1 MPDIYIMRR
10 FCFLRKFIPYL
21 VLIYAVN
28 VNAQRT
34 IPTLMANTLSDIHQY
49 RPDSAYLI
57 LKNQLISSQAG
68 GDVEGEAHIYHRMGR
83 ILFKMG
89 SYPQALTQLL
99 EADKRYRTLGQEV
112 WLAENNNMLGTV
124 YYYNKQPAQA
134 LERHNQALLLYQ
146 RQQDAAGLS
155 VTYAHIGHWQEKNR
169 NLDSA
174 LHYQRI
180 AIAYAESSKNLPSK
194 ARIYEH
200 IGSIYEDLGMF
211 DSSRI
216 YYEASLALYRSLDL
230 RSEQVEVIN
239 NIGDV
244 YSKTGDYIHGLVF
257 ARQAMAMAWD
267 EQDKYQLQSA
277 YRDMA
282 ESFEA
287 MGNMDSAYVYL
298 EKSRELVQDIYTA
311 DNQKQIALLQTV
323 YEFEQKNAEISKLNA
338 GRKVY
343 TIIMVAIIMVAL
355 LLVMLGK
362 MVNSRQ
368 KLKIQ
373 HEQRL
378 NEQQQHIYRTEKD
391 LMESAL
397 RMKKMEEESLK
408 EQLDMRSRELSSHIL
423 HLIQK
428 NEVMEEV
435 RTGLQEMIRDD
446 KRDQKKQLRQLLS
459 KINFS
464 YAQDDYWNEFRLI
477 FDKVHAEFFNVIKDK
492 SPDLTPSE
500 IRLLA
505 LVKMELGS
513 ADMAKLLGVT
523 MDSLRVMR
531 YRVKKKLGID
541 SGDSLQQYVRQLG

>member
-1 MPDIYIMRR
+1 
-10 FCFLRKFIPYL
+10 
-21 VLIYAVN
+21 
-28 VNAQRT
+28 
-34 IPTLMANTLSDIHQY
+34 
-49 RPDSAYLI
+49 
-57 LKNQLISSQAG
+57 
-68 GDVEGEAHIYHRMGR
+68 
-83 ILFKMG
+83 
-89 SYPQALTQLL
+89 
-99 EADKRYRTLGQEV
+99 
-112 WLAENNNMLGTV
+112 
-124 YYYNKQPAQA
+124 
-134 LERHNQALLLYQ
+134 
-146 RQQDAAGLS
+146 
-155 VTYAHIGHWQEKNR
+155 
-169 NLDSA
+169 
-174 LHYQRI
+174 
-180 AIAYAESSKNLPSK
+180 
-194 ARIYEH
+194 
-200 IGSIYEDLGMF
+200 
-211 DSSRI
+211 
-216 YYEASLALYRSLDL
+216 LYRSLDL

-244 YSKTGDYIHGLVF
+244 YSKTGNHVQGLVF
-257 ARQAMAMAWD
+257 ARQAMMMAW
-267 EQDKYQLQSA
+267 EGQDKYQLQSA

-287 MGNMDSAYVYL
+287 MGNLDSAYAYL

-343 TIIMVAIIMVAL
+343 TIVLVAIIMVAL

-362 MVNSRQ
+362 LVNSRQ

-378 NEQQQHIYRTEKD
+378 NEQQQRIHHTEKD

-408 EQLDMRSRELSSHIL
+408 GQLDMRSRELSSHIL

-435 RTGLQEMIRDD
+435 RTGLQELIRDD

-477 FDKVHAEFFNVIKDK
+477 FDRVHAQFFNVIKEK
-492 SPDLTPSE
+492 SPDLTPAE

-541 SGDSLQQYVRQLG
+541 TGDSLQQYVRQLG

>member
-1 MPDIYIMRR
+1 
-10 FCFLRKFIPYL
+10 
-21 VLIYAVN
+21 
-28 VNAQRT
+28 
-34 IPTLMANTLSDIHQY
+34 
-49 RPDSAYLI
+49 
-57 LKNQLISSQAG
+57 
-68 GDVEGEAHIYHRMGR
+68 
-83 ILFKMG
+83 
-89 SYPQALTQLL
+89 
-99 EADKRYRTLGQEV
+99 
-112 WLAENNNMLGTV
+112 
-124 YYYNKQPAQA
+124 
-134 LERHNQALLLYQ
+134 
-146 RQQDAAGLS
+146 
-155 VTYAHIGHWQEKNR
+155 
-169 NLDSA
+169 
-174 LHYQRI
+174 
-180 AIAYAESSKNLPSK
+180 
-194 ARIYEH
+194 
-200 IGSIYEDLGMF
+200 
-211 DSSRI
+211 
-216 YYEASLALYRSLDL
+216 LYRSLDL

-244 YSKTGDYIHGLVF
+244 YSKTGNHVQGLVF
-257 ARQAMAMAWD
+257 ARQAMMMAW
-267 EQDKYQLQSA
+267 EGQDKYQLQSA

-287 MGNMDSAYVYL
+287 MGNLDSAYAYL

-343 TIIMVAIIMVAL
+343 TIVLIAIIMVAL

-362 MVNSRQ
+362 LVNSRQ

-378 NEQQQHIYRTEKD
+378 NEQQQRIHHTEKD

-435 RTGLQEMIRDD
+435 RTGLQELIRDE

-477 FDKVHAEFFNVIKDK
+477 FDRVHAQFFNVIKEK
-492 SPDLTPSE
+492 SPDLTPAE

-541 SGDSLQQYVRQLG
+541 TGDSLQQYVRQLG

>member
-1 MPDIYIMRR
+1 
-10 FCFLRKFIPYL
+10 
-21 VLIYAVN
+21 
-28 VNAQRT
+28 
-34 IPTLMANTLSDIHQY
+34 
-49 RPDSAYLI
+49 
-57 LKNQLISSQAG
+57 
-68 GDVEGEAHIYHRMGR
+68 
-83 ILFKMG
+83 
-89 SYPQALTQLL
+89 
-99 EADKRYRTLGQEV
+99 
-112 WLAENNNMLGTV
+112 
-124 YYYNKQPAQA
+124 
-134 LERHNQALLLYQ
+134 
-146 RQQDAAGLS
+146 
-155 VTYAHIGHWQEKNR
+155 
-169 NLDSA
+169 
-174 LHYQRI
+174 
-180 AIAYAESSKNLPSK
+180 
-194 ARIYEH
+194 
-200 IGSIYEDLGMF
+200 
-211 DSSRI
+211 
-216 YYEASLALYRSLDL
+216 
-230 RSEQVEVIN
+230 VEVIN

-244 YSKTGDYIHGLVF
+244 YSKTGNHVQGLVF
-257 ARQAMAMAWD
+257 ARQAMMMAW
-267 EQDKYQLQSA
+267 EGQDKYQLQSA

-287 MGNMDSAYVYL
+287 MGNLDSAYAYL

-343 TIIMVAIIMVAL
+343 TIVLVAIIMVAL

-362 MVNSRQ
+362 LVNSRQ

-378 NEQQQHIYRTEKD
+378 NEQQQRIHHTEKD

-408 EQLDMRSRELSSHIL
+408 GQLDMRSRELSSHIL

-435 RTGLQEMIRDD
+435 RTGLQELIRDD

-477 FDKVHAEFFNVIKDK
+477 FDRVHAQFFNVIKEK
-492 SPDLTPSE
+492 SPDLTPAE

-541 SGDSLQQYVRQLG
+541 TGDSLQQYVRQLG

>member
-1 MPDIYIMRR
+1 MKR
-10 FCFLRKFIPYL
+10 FRFSWTTSVVI
-21 VLIYAVN
+21 VLIYSI
-28 VNAQRT
+28 NAYGQRA

-57 LKNQLISSQAG
+57 LKSQLTSSQAD
-68 GDVEGEAHIYHRMGR
+68 GDLEAEAHIYHRMGR

-112 WLAENNNMLGTV
+112 WLAENDNVLGTV
-124 YYYNKQPAQA
+124 YYYNKQSALA
-134 LERHNQALLLYQ
+134 LERHKQALLLYQ
-146 RQQDAAGLS
+146 RQQDAGGLS

-174 LHYQRI
+174 IHYQRI
-180 AIAYAESSKNLPSK
+180 ALAYAESSRNFPSK

-200 IGSIYEDLGMF
+200 FGSIYEDLGRY
-211 DSSRI
+211 DSSKK
-216 YYEASLALYRSLDL
+216 YYEASLALYRSLDVK
-230 RSEQVEVIN
+230 SEQVEVIN
-239 NIGDV
+239 NIGDI
-244 YSKTGDYIHGLVF
+244 YSKTGDYVQGLVF
-257 ARQAMAMAWD
+257 ARQAMQMAWD

-287 MGNMDSAYVYL
+287 MGKLDSAYFYL

-343 TIIMVAIIMVAL
+343 TIVMVALIMVAL

-362 MVNSRQ
+362 LVNSRQ

-378 NEQQQHIYRTEKD
+378 NEQQQRIYRTEKD

-477 FDKVHAEFFNVIKDK
+477 FDKVHAQFFNVIKEK

-541 SGDSLQQYVRQLG
+541 TGDSLQQYVRQLG

>member
-1 MPDIYIMRR
+1 MGMILFFSMNG
-10 FCFLRKFIPYL
+10 FG
-21 VLIYAVN
+21 
-28 VNAQRT
+28 QRA

-57 LKNQLISSQAG
+57 LKNQLISSQAD
-68 GDVEGEAHIYHRMGR
+68 GDIEGEAHIYHRMGR

-99 EADKRYRTLGQEV
+99 EADKRYRTLGQEG
-112 WLAENNNMLGTV
+112 WLAENDNVLGTV
-124 YYYNKQPAQA
+124 YYYNKQPAHA
-134 LERHNQALLLYQ
+134 LERHKQALLLYQ
-146 RQQDAAGLS
+146 RQEDAVGLS

-180 AIAYAESSKNLPSK
+180 ALAYAESSKNLPSK

-200 IGSIYEDLGMF
+200 IGSIYEDLGKF
-211 DSSRI
+211 DSSRV

-244 YSKTGDYIHGLVF
+244 YSKTGNHVQGLVF
-257 ARQAMAMAWD
+257 ARQAMMMAW
-267 EQDKYQLQSA
+267 EGQDKYQLQSA

-287 MGNMDSAYVYL
+287 MGNLDSAYAYL

-343 TIIMVAIIMVAL
+343 TIVLVAIIMVAL

-362 MVNSRQ
+362 LVNSRQ

-378 NEQQQHIYRTEKD
+378 NEQQQRIHHTEKD

-408 EQLDMRSRELSSHIL
+408 GQLDMRSRELSSHIL

-435 RTGLQEMIRDD
+435 RTGLQELIRDD

-477 FDKVHAEFFNVIKDK
+477 FDRVHAQFFNVIKEK
-492 SPDLTPSE
+492 SPDLTPAE

-541 SGDSLQQYVRQLG
+541 TGDSLQQYVRQLG

>member
-1 MPDIYIMRR
+1 MIGVR
-10 FCFLRKFIPYL
+10 FSWAFAMGMILFFSM
-21 VLIYAVN
+21 N
-28 VNAQRT
+28 GFGQRA

-57 LKNQLISSQAG
+57 LKNQLISSQAD
-68 GDVEGEAHIYHRMGR
+68 GDIEGEAHIYHRMGR

-99 EADKRYRTLGQEV
+99 EADKRYRTLGQEG
-112 WLAENNNMLGTV
+112 WLAENDNVLGTV
-124 YYYNKQPAQA
+124 YYYNKQPAHA
-134 LERHNQALLLYQ
+134 LERHKQALLLYQ
-146 RQQDAAGLS
+146 RQEDAVGLS

-180 AIAYAESSKNLPSK
+180 ALAYAESSKNLPSK

-200 IGSIYEDLGMF
+200 IGSIYEDLGKF
-211 DSSRI
+211 DSSRV

-244 YSKTGDYIHGLVF
+244 YSKTGNHVQGLVF
-257 ARQAMAMAWD
+257 ARQAMMMAW
-267 EQDKYQLQSA
+267 EGQDKYQLQSA

-287 MGNMDSAYVYL
+287 MGNLDSAYAYL

-343 TIIMVAIIMVAL
+343 TIVLVAIIMVAL

-362 MVNSRQ
+362 LVNSRQ

-378 NEQQQHIYRTEKD
+378 NEQQQRIHHTEKD

-408 EQLDMRSRELSSHIL
+408 GQLDMRSRELSSHIL

-428 NEVMEEV
+428 NEVMEE
-435 RTGLQEMIRDD
+435 LIRDD

-477 FDKVHAEFFNVIKDK
+477 FDRVHAQFFNVIKEK
-492 SPDLTPSE
+492 SPDLTPAE

-541 SGDSLQQYVRQLG
+541 TGDSLQQYVRQLG

>member
-1 MPDIYIMRR
+1 MIGVR
-10 FCFLRKFIPYL
+10 FSWAFAMGMILFFSM
-21 VLIYAVN
+21 N
-28 VNAQRT
+28 GFGQRA

-57 LKNQLISSQAG
+57 LKNQLISSQAD
-68 GDVEGEAHIYHRMGR
+68 GDIEGEAHIFHRMGR

-99 EADKRYRTLGQEV
+99 EADKRYRTLGQEG
-112 WLAENNNMLGTV
+112 WLAENDNVLGTV
-124 YYYNKQPAQA
+124 YYYNKQPAHA
-134 LERHNQALLLYQ
+134 LERHKQALLLYQ
-146 RQQDAAGLS
+146 RQEDAVGLS

-180 AIAYAESSKNLPSK
+180 ALAYAESSKNLPSK

-200 IGSIYEDLGMF
+200 IGSIYEDLGKF
-211 DSSRI
+211 DSSRV

-244 YSKTGDYIHGLVF
+244 YSKTGNHVQGLVF
-257 ARQAMAMAWD
+257 ARQAMMMAW
-267 EQDKYQLQSA
+267 EGQDKYQLQSA

-287 MGNMDSAYVYL
+287 MGNLDSAYAYL

-343 TIIMVAIIMVAL
+343 TIVLVAIIMVAL

-362 MVNSRQ
+362 LVNSRQ

-378 NEQQQHIYRTEKD
+378 NEQQQRIHHTEKD

-408 EQLDMRSRELSSHIL
+408 GQLDMRSRELSSHIL

-435 RTGLQEMIRDD
+435 RTGLQELIRDD

-477 FDKVHAEFFNVIKDK
+477 FDRVHAQFFNVIKEK
-492 SPDLTPSE
+492 SPDLTPAE

-541 SGDSLQQYVRQLG
+541 TGDSLQQYVRQLG

>member
-1 MPDIYIMRR
+1 
-10 FCFLRKFIPYL
+10 
-21 VLIYAVN
+21 
-28 VNAQRT
+28 
-34 IPTLMANTLSDIHQY
+34 
-49 RPDSAYLI
+49 
-57 LKNQLISSQAG
+57 
-68 GDVEGEAHIYHRMGR
+68 
-83 ILFKMG
+83 
-89 SYPQALTQLL
+89 
-99 EADKRYRTLGQEV
+99 
-112 WLAENNNMLGTV
+112 
-124 YYYNKQPAQA
+124 
-134 LERHNQALLLYQ
+134 
-146 RQQDAAGLS
+146 
-155 VTYAHIGHWQEKNR
+155 
-169 NLDSA
+169 
-174 LHYQRI
+174 
-180 AIAYAESSKNLPSK
+180 
-194 ARIYEH
+194 
-200 IGSIYEDLGMF
+200 
-211 DSSRI
+211 
-216 YYEASLALYRSLDL
+216 
-230 RSEQVEVIN
+230 
-239 NIGDV
+239 
-244 YSKTGDYIHGLVF
+244 
-257 ARQAMAMAWD
+257 
-267 EQDKYQLQSA
+267 
-277 YRDMA
+277 MA

-287 MGNMDSAYVYL
+287 MGNLDSAYAYL

-343 TIIMVAIIMVAL
+343 TIVLVAIIMVAL

-362 MVNSRQ
+362 LVNSRQ

-378 NEQQQHIYRTEKD
+378 NEQQQRIHHTEKD

-408 EQLDMRSRELSSHIL
+408 GQLDMRSRELSSHIL

-435 RTGLQEMIRDD
+435 RTGLQELIRDD

-477 FDKVHAEFFNVIKDK
+477 FDRVHAQFFNVIKEK
-492 SPDLTPSE
+492 SPDLTPAE

-541 SGDSLQQYVRQLG
+541 TGDSLQQYVRQLG

>member
-1 MPDIYIMRR
+1 MSDIYRMKLSCILSILTIWACLH
-10 FCFLRKFIPYL
+10 FSL
-21 VLIYAVN
+21 
-28 VNAQRT
+28 NAFSQRA

-57 LKNQLISSQAG
+57 LKNQLLSSQAD
-68 GDVEGEAHIYHRMGR
+68 GDLEGEAHIYHRMGR
-83 ILFKMG
+83 ILFRMG
-89 SYPQALTQLL
+89 SYPQALAQLL
-99 EADKRYRTLGQEV
+99 EADKRYRNLDQEV
-112 WLAENNNMLGTV
+112 WLAENNNVLGTV
-124 YYYNKQPAQA
+124 YYYNKQPSHALDRHKQA
-134 LERHNQALLLYQ
+134 LVLYQ

-180 AIAYAESSKNLPSK
+180 ALAYAESSLNLSSK

-200 IGSIYEDLGMF
+200 LGSIYEDLSQF
-211 DSSRI
+211 DSSRY
-216 YYEASLALYRSLDL
+216 YYEASLSLYRSLDL
-230 RSEQVEVIN
+230 RAEQVEVIN

-244 YSKTGDYIHGLVF
+244 YSKTGNYVQGLAF
-257 ARQAMAMAWD
+257 ARQAMLMASD

-277 YRDMA
+277 FRDMA
-282 ESFEA
+282 ECFEA
-287 MGNMDSAYVYL
+287 MGNQDSAYAYL

-343 TIIMVAIIMVAL
+343 TIVLIAIVMVAL
-355 LLVMLGK
+355 LLVILGK
-362 MVNSRQ
+362 LVNSRQ

-378 NEQQQHIYRTEKD
+378 NDQQQRIHLAEKD

-435 RTGLQEMIRDD
+435 RTGLQEVIRDD
-446 KRDQKKQLRQLLS
+446 KRDQKKQLRQLLN

-464 YAQDDYWNEFRLI
+464 FAQDDYWNEFRLI
-477 FDKVHAEFFNVIKDK
+477 FDKVHAQFFTVIKEQ

-541 SGDSLQQYVRQLG
+541 TGDSLQQYVRQLG

>member
-1 MPDIYIMRR
+1 MKLS
-10 FCFLRKFIPYL
+10 CFLSVFTIWVCL
-21 VLIYAVN
+21 HFSG
-28 VNAQRT
+28 NAFGQRA
-34 IPTLMANTLSDIHQY
+34 IPTLMANTLSEIHQY

-57 LKNQLISSQAG
+57 LKKQLLSSQAD
-68 GDVEGEAHIYHRMGR
+68 GDLEGEAHIYHRMGR

-89 SYPQALTQLL
+89 SYPQALAQLL
-99 EADKRYRTLGQEV
+99 EADKRYRKLDQEI
-112 WLAENNNMLGTV
+112 WLAENSNVLGTV
-124 YYYNKQPAQA
+124 YYYNKQPSHALDRHKQA
-134 LERHNQALLLYQ
+134 LVLYQ

-169 NLDSA
+169 NPDSA

-180 AIAYAESSKNLPSK
+180 ALAYAESSLNLSSK

-200 IGSIYEDLGMF
+200 LGSIYEDLSHF
-211 DSSRI
+211 DSSRY
-216 YYEASLALYRSLDL
+216 YYEASLSLYRSLDL
-230 RSEQVEVIN
+230 RAEQVEVIN

-244 YSKTGDYIHGLVF
+244 YSKTGNYAQGLAF
-257 ARQAMAMAWD
+257 ARQAMLMASE
-267 EQDKYQLQSA
+267 EQDKYQIQGA
-277 YRDMA
+277 CRDMA
-282 ESFEA
+282 ECFEA
-287 MGNMDSAYVYL
+287 LGNLDSAYAYL

-343 TIIMVAIIMVAL
+343 TIVLIAIIMVAS
-355 LLVMLGK
+355 LLVILGK
-362 MVNSRQ
+362 VVNSRQ

-378 NEQQQHIYRTEKD
+378 NDQQQRIHLAEKD

-435 RTGLQEMIRDD
+435 RTGLQEVIRDD
-446 KRDQKKQLRQLLS
+446 KRDQKKQLRQLLN

-464 YAQDDYWNEFRLI
+464 FAQDDYWNEFRLI
-477 FDKVHAEFFNVIKDK
+477 FDKVHAQFFSVIKEQ

-541 SGDSLQQYVRQLG
+541 TGDSLQQYVRQLG

>member
-1 MPDIYIMRR
+1 
-10 FCFLRKFIPYL
+10 
-21 VLIYAVN
+21 
-28 VNAQRT
+28 
-34 IPTLMANTLSDIHQY
+34 MANTLSDIHQY

-57 LKNQLISSQAG
+57 LKNQLISSQAD
-68 GDVEGEAHIYHRMGR
+68 GDIEGEAHIFHRMGR

-99 EADKRYRTLGQEV
+99 EADKRYRTLGQEG
-112 WLAENNNMLGTV
+112 WLAENDNVLGTV
-124 YYYNKQPAQA
+124 YYYNKQPAHA
-134 LERHNQALLLYQ
+134 LERHKQALLLYQ
-146 RQQDAAGLS
+146 RQEDAVGLS

-180 AIAYAESSKNLPSK
+180 ALAYAESSKNLPSK

-200 IGSIYEDLGMF
+200 IGSIYEDLGKF
-211 DSSRI
+211 DSSRV

-244 YSKTGDYIHGLVF
+244 YSKTGNHVQGLVF
-257 ARQAMAMAWD
+257 ARQAMMMAW
-267 EQDKYQLQSA
+267 EGQDKYQLQSA

-287 MGNMDSAYVYL
+287 MGNLDSAYAYL

-343 TIIMVAIIMVAL
+343 TIVLVAIIMVAL

-362 MVNSRQ
+362 LVNSRQ

-378 NEQQQHIYRTEKD
+378 NEQQQRIHHTEKD

-408 EQLDMRSRELSSHIL
+408 GQLDMRSRELSSHIL

-435 RTGLQEMIRDD
+435 RTGLQELIRDD

-477 FDKVHAEFFNVIKDK
+477 FDRVHAQFFNVIKEK
-492 SPDLTPSE
+492 SPDLTPAE

-541 SGDSLQQYVRQLG
+541 TGDSLQQYVRQLG

>member
-1 MPDIYIMRR
+1 MIGVR
-10 FCFLRKFIPYL
+10 FSWAFAMGMILFFSM
-21 VLIYAVN
+21 N
-28 VNAQRT
+28 GFGQRA

-57 LKNQLISSQAG
+57 LKNQLISSQAD
-68 GDVEGEAHIYHRMGR
+68 GDIEGEAHIYHRMGR

-99 EADKRYRTLGQEV
+99 EADKRYRTLGQEG
-112 WLAENNNMLGTV
+112 WLAENDNVLGTV
-124 YYYNKQPAQA
+124 YYYNKQPAHA
-134 LERHNQALLLYQ
+134 LERHKQALLLYQ
-146 RQQDAAGLS
+146 RQEDAVGLS

-180 AIAYAESSKNLPSK
+180 ALAYAESSKNLPSK

-200 IGSIYEDLGMF
+200 IGSIYEDLGKF
-211 DSSRI
+211 DSSRV

-244 YSKTGDYIHGLVF
+244 YSKTGNHVQGLVF
-257 ARQAMAMAWD
+257 ARQAMMMAW
-267 EQDKYQLQSA
+267 EGQDKYQLQSA

-323 YEFEQKNAEISKLNA
+323 YEFEQKNAEISKLNT
-338 GRKVY
+338 GKKVY
-343 TIIMVAIIMVAL
+343 TIVLVAIIMVAL

-362 MVNSRQ
+362 LVNSRQ

-378 NEQQQHIYRTEKD
+378 NEQQQRIHHTEKD

-408 EQLDMRSRELSSHIL
+408 GQLDMRSRELSSHIL

-435 RTGLQEMIRDD
+435 RTGLQELIRDD

-477 FDKVHAEFFNVIKDK
+477 FDRVHAQFFNVIKEK
-492 SPDLTPSE
+492 SPDLTPAE

-541 SGDSLQQYVRQLG
+541 TGDSLQQYVRQLG